1 MLPEL
6 NEIKRMRERLGL
18 TQKELAKESNVS
30 QSMIA
35 KIEAEKIVPSYENA
49 KQIFLALDNFTNQK
63 SLKAKDVMKTKIK
76 MINQGDSVKKA
87 ISLMKENGISQLP
100 VLNDGKNVGVLSEKD
115 IIDAF
120 NKNIK
125 LNSKTKVEELMDD
138 ALPSVSEETPIKLL
152 SDLLDHNQAVL
163 ISKSG
168 KIIGIVTKSDLLK
181 SVLK

>member
-1 MLPEL
+1 MLPGL
-6 NEIKRMRERLGL
+6 NEIKRMREKLGI
-18 TQKELAKESNVS
+18 TQKDLAKESRVS

-35 KIEAEKIVPSYENA
+35 KIEAEKIVPGYENA
-49 KQIFLALDNFTNQK
+49 KQIFLALENFTNQK

-76 MINQGDSVKKA
+76 MINKDDTLKKA
-87 ISLMKENGISQLP
+87 IAIMKESGISQLP
-100 VLNDGKNVGVLSEKD
+100 VLDEGKTIGVLSEKN

-120 NKNIK
+120 NKDIK

-138 ALPSVSEETPIKLL
+138 TLPSVSEETPIKLL

-168 KIIGIVTKSDLLK
+168 RIIGIVTKSDLLK
-181 SVLK
+181 TVLA

>member
-6 NEIKRMRERLGL
+6 NEIKKMRERLKI
-18 TQKELAKESNVS
+18 TQKELAMESKVS

-35 KIEAEKIVPSYENA
+35 KIEAEKIIPSYENA
-49 KQIFLALDNFTNQK
+49 KSIFLALENFTNQK
-63 SLKAKDVMKTKIK
+63 SLKAKDIMKTRIK
-76 MINQGDSVKKA
+76 TINQHDTLKKA
-87 ISLMKENGISQLP
+87 IAIMKDSGISQLP

-125 LNSKTKVEELMDD
+125 LNSKTKVFELMDD
-138 ALPSVSEETPIKLL
+138 ALPAVGGETPIKLL

-168 KIIGIVTKSDLLK
+168 RIIGIVTKSDLLK
-181 SVLK
+181 NVLK

>member
-1 MLPEL
+1 MLPGL
-6 NEIKRMRERLGL
+6 NEIKSMRKKLGI
-18 TQKELAKESNVS
+18 TQKDLAKESNVS

-49 KQIFLALDNFTNQK
+49 KQIFLALENFTNQK

-76 MINQGDSVKKA
+76 MINQNDTLKKA
-87 ISLMKENGISQLP
+87 IAIMKESGISQLP
-100 VLNDGKNVGVLSEKD
+100 VLDEGKIVGVLSEKN

-120 NKNIK
+120 NKDIK

-168 KIIGIVTKSDLLK
+168 RIIGIVTKSDLLK
-181 SVLK
+181 TALA